1 MANVSVRSIFPR
13 RHMGCAPVT
22 SDRSQPF
29 ISLTSS
35 HVLQPEGE
43 RDFSTVWSCWT
54 HLLYLLHFFNS
65 MALAM
70 TALVSYIL
78 TPFNMVIMVM
88 TEGLGWI
95 LGL

>member
-1 MANVSVRSIFPR
+1 M
-13 RHMGCAPVT
+13 T

-43 RDFSTVWSCWT
+43 RDCSTVWCCWT
-54 HLLYLLHFFNS
+54 DLLFVLLFFNT

-70 TALVSYIL
+70 TALVSSIL
-78 TPFNMVIMVM
+78 TPFNMMIMAK

>member
-43 RDFSTVWSCWT
+43 RDCSTVWCCWT
-54 HLLYLLHFFNS
+54 DLLYVLHFFNS

-78 TPFNMVIMVM
+78 TPFNMMIMVM

>member
-1 MANVSVRSIFPR
+1 M
-13 RHMGCAPVT
+13 T

-29 ISLTSS
+29 ISLTRS

-43 RDFSTVWSCWT
+43 RDCSTVWCCWT
-54 HLLYLLHFFNS
+54 HLLFVLHFLNS
-65 MALAM
+65 MAMAM
-70 TALVSYIL
+70 TALVSYVL
-78 TPFNMVIMVM
+78 TPFNMMIMVM